1 MSTAYTNIF
10 ERCTMKFKDYQLDKL
25 YLADVNSYNDYLKG
39 FLKSAIA
46 KFTECETDLS
56 DRNDTTLVFNNTL
69 TELEEE
75 ILANMIVLEW
85 TGKELRSAEDLRR
98 TLGDSDFKLYSG
110 ANSLKEKRNL
120 YNETREEVDKLINDY
135 AWKTIDFDE
144 NF

>member
-1 MSTAYTNIF
+1 MSTNYTNIF

-25 YLADVNSYNDYLKG
+25 YLYDYDGYNDYLKG

-46 KFTECETDLS
+46 RFHECNTDLT

-75 ILANMIVLEW
+75 ILANMIVQEW

-98 TLGDSDFKLYSG
+98 TLGDTDFKLYSG

-120 YNETREEVDKLINDY
+120 NNDTKEEVDKLITEY
-135 AWKTIDFDE
+135 TWKNADFDE
-144 NF
+144 DF